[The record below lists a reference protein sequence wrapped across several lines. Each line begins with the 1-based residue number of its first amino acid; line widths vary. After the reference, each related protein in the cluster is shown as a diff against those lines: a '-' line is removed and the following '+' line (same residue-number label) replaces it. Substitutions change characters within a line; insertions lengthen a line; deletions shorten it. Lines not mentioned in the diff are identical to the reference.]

1 MRNLSLKLKLIIGG
15 LLGIIALL
23 TIIGFVS
30 VTYSADALQE
40 SAQSRASLVAKE
52 LAGMTDQRVRQELKL
67 AEKMSVEKDIVR
79 LGAEMKAG
87 QVPSQDAIHAV
98 NDSLAAMMNKV
109 GAEYEL
115 LLVVGPDG
123 IVVADGAGGKQKG
136 IDIRE
141 RAYFKNAMA
150 GKAGVASPVIS
161 KASGKPVLPI
171 AAAVRDGAGKP
182 VGAVVVVIKMD
193 TLVDAI
199 VSTKIGKTGYPYL
212 CSKDGLIL
220 VHPKAEYILKLNLST
235 LNGLERVMSKSA
247 TDKAGVESYTFKGT
261 DKIAAWSRV
270 ATTGWN
276 LFVTQ
281 NSDEFLQASINI
293 RNIVLIVGAVF
304 MVIAMVCILIFV
316 RTLTVPI
323 TRIIDSLSD
332 GAGQVAAASG
342 QVASAGQSLAS
353 GSAEQA
359 AGIEETSS
367 SLEEMSA
374 MTSQNADHARE
385 ADSLMTEA
393 AEVVVAANAAMTELT
408 ASMDQISKS
417 SEETSKIIKTIDE
430 IAFQT
435 NLLALNAAVEA
446 ARAGEAGAGFA
457 VVADE
462 VRNLAMRAADA
473 AKDTSALIEGSVKQI
488 QEGTEYVNRTNE
500 SFGKVSESSKKIG
513 ELISEIAAAS
523 KEQAEGIRQVNQAV
537 TEMDKVVQSNA
548 ANAEESASA
557 AEEMSAQAEEMHGVV
572 KDLGTLIYGGGK
584 DKSGN
589 LPAKAPKPVAV
600 KSRPTPPR
608 PNKSAD
614 GSLIPEKLIPFAEKD
629 FTDF

>member
-1 MRNLSLKLKLIIGG
+1 MRNLSLKMKLIIGG
-15 LLGIIALL
+15 SLGIVLL
-23 TIIGFVS
+23 LSIIGFVS
-30 VTYSADALQE
+30 VTFSADALKE
-40 SAQSRASLVAKE
+40 SAYSRAALVAKE
-52 LAGMTDQRVRQELKL
+52 LSAMTDQLVRQELKL
-67 AEKMSVEKDIVR
+67 AEKMSVEKEIVR
-79 LGAEMKAG
+79 LGAEMKGG
-87 QVPSQDAIHAV
+87 QTPSPEAVAAV

-115 LLVVGPDG
+115 LLVVGSDG

-136 IDIRE
+136 IDIRQ
-141 RAYFKNAMA
+141 RPYFKNAMA

-171 AAAVRDGAGKP
+171 AAAIKDDAGTP

-199 VSTKIGKTGYPYL
+199 VSTKIGETGYPYL
-212 CSKDGLIL
+212 CSKSGLVL
-220 VHPKAEYILKLNLST
+220 VHPKADYILKLDLST
-235 LNGLERVMSKSA
+235 LNGLEKIMAKASA
-247 TDKAGVESYTFKGT
+247 DKAGVESYTFKGT
-261 DKIAAWSRV
+261 DKIAAWDRG

-281 NSDEFLQASINI
+281 NTDEFLQASKNI
-293 RNIVLIVGAVF
+293 RNIVLMVGAVF
-304 MVIAMVCILIFV
+304 LVVAMASILIFV

-342 QVASAGQSLAS
+342 QVAAAGQSLAS

-393 AEVVVAANAAMTELT
+393 AEVVVEANAAMTELT
-408 ASMDQISKS
+408 ASMDLISKS

-435 NLLALNAAVEA
+435 N
-446 ARAGEAGAGFA
+446 RW
-457 VVADE
+457 
-462 VRNLAMRAADA
+462 
-473 AKDTSALIEGSVKQI
+473 
-488 QEGTEYVNRTNE
+488 
-500 SFGKVSESSKKIG
+500 
-513 ELISEIAAAS
+513 
-523 KEQAEGIRQVNQAV
+523 
-537 TEMDKVVQSNA
+537 
-548 ANAEESASA
+548 
-557 AEEMSAQAEEMHGVV
+557 
-572 KDLGTLIYGGGK
+572 
-584 DKSGN
+584 
-589 LPAKAPKPVAV
+589 P
-600 KSRPTPPR
+600 
-608 PNKSAD
+608 
-614 GSLIPEKLIPFAEKD
+614 
-629 FTDF
+629 